1 MNRPSSK
8 YRPLYICLVL
18 ILAAFIAYEP
28 MRHNG
33 FVNYDDDVYVTE
45 THMLMAE

>member
-1 MNRPSSK
+1 MNRPSNK
-8 YRPLYICLVL
+8 YWPLYICLALVL
-18 ILAAFIAYEP
+18 ATFIAYEP

-33 FVNYDDDVYVTE
+33 FVNYDDVYVTE